1 MFKGF
6 QKTCHTLYKFDNNTE
21 RFFASALENGENV
34 FKWMRPSPRQYN
46 IYYGLGGF
54 SRYESDFVVETAD
67 MIYLVETKASR
78 DLDSAAV
85 KDKAHAAEE
94 YCRAVT
100 AWNLEHGGK
109 PWSYAIVAHNEVR
122 LSSSFIYLMS
132 NQAVVH
138 QMAMELK

>member
-1 MFKGF
+1 
-6 QKTCHTLYKFDNNTE
+6 
-21 RFFASALENGENV
+21 
-34 FKWMRPSPRQYN
+34 
-46 IYYGLGGF
+46 
-54 SRYESDFVVETAD
+54 

-122 LSSSFIYLMS
+122 LSSSFKYLLS